1 VDSAAVRVVEGRAQG
16 GITLEPSGVRM
27 VTGSLPP
34 GRSQK
39 ERFAAAMID
48 GG

>member
-1 VDSAAVRVVEGRAQG
+1 
-16 GITLEPSGVRM
+16 M